1 MYQESSYDVAM
12 IISHV
17 TYLVVSG
24 HIVLLFHLIVSND
37 YG

>member
-1 MYQESSYDVAM
+1 MCQESFYDVTM
-12 IISHV
+12 IIFHV

>member
-1 MYQESSYDVAM
+1 MCQESFYDVAV
-12 IISHV
+12 IICHV